1 MLAARLLA
9 ISLAVTGCTRTW
21 EKQVVQPNPVV
32 HPTETLRDSEKIT
45 IVTGM
50 MNLDVPLPAD
60 GLKTASYRQMRHYP
74 LFNQASF
81 SMVSR
86 DRLRFHVQIDH
97 TWDEYADLTTW
108 EVKLEDD
115 QGHTWS
121 PESVEHVRRK
131 VITKMWDQE
140 QRTARCDSRG
150 ADVNGDC
157 YNIVGFE
164 DDGWRNRQTL
174 GNLSI
179 YRGNADFVFYQR
191 DIMNTQVRWMKLTVK
206 RSGQEFS
213 FLWRFEEEVASN

>member
-9 ISLAVTGCTRTW
+9 LALAVTGCTRTF
-21 EKQVVQPNPVV
+21 EKAAVQPNPVL
-32 HPTETLRDSEKIT
+32 HPTETLRVSET
-45 IVTGM
+45 IIIPTTL
-50 MNLDVPLPAD
+50 MNLDAPLPAE
-60 GLKTASYRQMRHYP
+60 GRGTAQYRRMRHYY
-74 LFNQASF
+74 LLNQASF
-81 SMVSR
+81 TLVSR

-115 QGHTWS
+115 QGHTWN

-140 QRTARCDSRG
+140 QRTPKCDARG

-157 YNIVGFE
+157 YNIVGFN
-164 DDGWRNRQTL
+164 DDAWKNPQTL
-174 GNLSI
+174 GNLSV
-179 YRGNADFVFYQR
+179 YRGIADFVFYQR
-191 DIMNTQVRWMKLTVK
+191 DIMNTSVRWMKLTVK
-206 RSGQEFS
+206 RSGQEFA